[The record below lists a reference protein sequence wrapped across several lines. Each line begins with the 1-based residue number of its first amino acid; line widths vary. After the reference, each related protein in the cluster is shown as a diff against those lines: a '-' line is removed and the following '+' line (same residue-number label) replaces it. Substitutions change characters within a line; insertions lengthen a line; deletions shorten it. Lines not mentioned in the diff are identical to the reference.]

1 MSGFI
6 NWGSDGADD
15 RRIRE
20 QRETELLMEQARA
33 LALKKKLGIGGGSAA
48 VSQPG
53 SFIGFAIDGPLV
65 GATATAVNEG
75 ISVITDANGR
85 FQFNFEPTGE
95 IRVEGGRDS
104 ITGIDF
110 TGTLRSTPSSIVI
123 SPITTAI
130 REIMDQG
137 FTEPEATDSL
147 FQFSENVLGI
157 PVNSEKREEIKQVN
171 FVKLAADGDQDLVK
185 AQALATALEAAAETA
200 AAAAEE
206 VEVGLDRTSA
216 KREWYKKIGQI
227 AKQRN
232 GSFNVDTSAKT
243 TILES
248 LSKLSESLTQSEY
261 QAIKE
266 ETVAA
271 IDKIK
276 NIVLE
281 DGINA
286 NYAVVATQA
295 LNKLYRG
302 ELSDNVK
309 AAVGQSL
316 NKTQVKTLINLTT
329 TAARLSQ
336 ITSTLPRISSQ
347 VSNITSDRFQWPTA
361 IGFQVTQ
368 NEQSQNLILNY
379 DPTEYDY
386 KPTYRGGWI
395 DETEYRVWWNTALD
409 RWEAGSTLGTALLTG
424 PTTQDSPLG
433 NWTYIDS
440 DDLARWGTLSIT
452 QVAPGNSD
460 PVPDPPV
467 NLPDLYMIIDTP
479 PRATANSFTIR
490 TANEVNITLT
500 AAFTVTLATTG
511 ARPVSTTFTSAAIR
525 NPTAVSQVTGNFSR
539 FNYPAGT
546 RLEYTVTLY
555 IDNTRYDYAGT
566 LTIGTETKIQPV

>member
-65 GATATAVNEG
+65 GATVTAVNEG

-157 PVNSEKREEIKQVN
+157 PVNAEKREEIKRVN
-171 FVKLAADGDQDLVK
+171 FVALAADGDHDLVK
-185 AQALATALEAAAETA
+185 AQALATALETAAESA

-206 VEVGLDRTSA
+206 VEAGLNRTSA

-227 AKQRN
+227 TKQRN
-232 GSFNVDTSAKT
+232 GSFNVDASAKT
-243 TILES
+243 AILES
-248 LSKLSESLTQSEY
+248 LSKLSESLTQNEY

-295 LNKLYRG
+295 LGKLYRG
-302 ELSDNVK
+302 ELSTNVK
-309 AAVGQSL
+309 TAVGQSL
-316 NKTQVKTLINLTT
+316 TKSQVKATIDLTT
-329 TAARLSQ
+329 TAAKLSQ
-336 ITSTLPRISSQ
+336 ITPTLPRISSV
-347 VSNITSDRFQWPTA
+347 VSNIVNDQFSWPTA

-368 NEQSQNLILNY
+368 NDQPQNIILNY
-379 DPTEYDY
+379 DATEFGY
-386 KPTYRGGWI
+386 KPTYKGNWI
-395 DETEYRVWWNTALD
+395 DESMYYVWWNTELT

-424 PTTQDSPLG
+424 PTTLDTPVG
-433 NWTYIDS
+433 TYIFS
-440 DDLARWGTLSIT
+440 DRGQQTQWGNLSIASTSPGSSDPIPEAPTDPTLQVTLPRSWEIVLPQSTTILSGTLVLTQGRNTFTSQISSQTAKSIQGTVDQDLASRTLTQASLSIT
-452 QVAPGNSD
+452 SGRTTQTWTGELTPSGQV
-460 PVPDPPV
+460 
-467 NLPDLYMIIDTP
+467 
-479 PRATANSFTIR
+479 
-490 TANEVNITLT
+490 TLT
-500 AAFTVTLATTG
+500 L
-511 ARPVSTTFTSAAIR
+511 S
-525 NPTAVSQVTGNFSR
+525 
-539 FNYPAGT
+539 
-546 RLEYTVTLY
+546 
-555 IDNTRYDYAGT
+555 
-566 LTIGTETKIQPV
+566 

>member
-6 NWGSDGADD
+6 NWGSEGADE

-20 QRETELLMEQARA
+20 QRETELLIEQARA
-33 LALKKKLGIGGGSAA
+33 LALKKKLSVGGGSAA

-53 SFIGFAIDGPLV
+53 TFIGFAIDGPLV
-65 GATATAVNEG
+65 GATVTAVNEG
-75 ISVITDANGR
+75 ISTITDANGR

-157 PVNSEKREEIKQVN
+157 PVNADRHEEIKQVN
-171 FVKLAADGDQDLVK
+171 FVVLAADGDQDLVK
-185 AQALATALEAAAETA
+185 VQALATALEAAAETA

-206 VEVGLDRTSA
+206 VDAELDRTSA

-227 AKQRN
+227 TRQRN
-232 GSFNVDTSAKT
+232 GSFDVDTSART

-248 LSKLSESLTQSEY
+248 LSKLSESLTQNEY
-261 QAIKE
+261 RAIKE

-295 LNKLYRG
+295 LGKLYRG
-302 ELSDNVK
+302 ELSTKVRT
-309 AAVGQSL
+309 AVGQSL
-316 NKTQVKTLINLTT
+316 TKSQVKEAIDLAT
-329 TAARLSQ
+329 TAAKLSQ
-336 ITSTLPRISSQ
+336 ITSTLPSISST
-347 VSNITSDRFQWPTA
+347 VSNIVNDQFSWPTA

-368 NEQSQNLILNY
+368 NDQPQNIILNY
-379 DPTEYDY
+379 DAAEFGY
-386 KPTYRGGWI
+386 KPTYKGNWI
-395 DETEYRVWWNTALD
+395 DESMYYVWWNSDLT
-409 RWEAGSTLGTALLTG
+409 RWEAGSTLGTPLLTG
-424 PTTQDSPLG
+424 PAELDSPIG
-433 NWTYIDS
+433 DYVFS
-440 DDLARWGTLSIT
+440 DRGQNSQWGTLT
-452 QVAPGNSD
+452 VQQVQPGNSD
-460 PVPDPPV
+460 PIPDPLAPG
-467 NLPDLYMIIDTP
+467 
-479 PRATANSFTIR
+479 IR
-490 TANEVNITLT
+490 VTLT
-500 AAFTVTLATTG
+500 APQSLQLATTDRSLITAASVVITQGRNSETIVLSIRSG
-511 ARPVSTTFTSAAIR
+511 AST
-525 NPTAVSQVTGNFSR
+525 VTG
-539 FNYPAGT
+539 T
-546 RLEYTVTLY
+546 RRSLSLDARTTATVV
-555 IDNTRYDYAGT
+555 AT
-566 LTIGTETKIQPV
+566 LTIGGNGYTYRSTTVVPNGTPQDLTLD